1 MFERFTSSARG
12 TVVRAQ
18 EEARLR
24 GDGWIGTEHVVLAL
38 AEDDGIAGV
47 ILRAAGVSRDQLL
60 RELDESSPREAD
72 PETKSDTGSDA
83 GSDSGIDADA
93 LRSIGIDLDDV
104 RRSVE
109 ERFGAGALDG
119 PGEKQQPRRRGR
131 RQQMGHI
138 PFTKRA
144 KHSLERGL
152 RQAIMLGHTRIG
164 SEHLLLGVLDDG
176 GGLGVRLL
184 RQAGVDIVRLRAAT
198 VEATRRSA

>member
-12 TVVRAQ
+12 TVVRAH

-38 AEDDGIAGV
+38 AEDIGIAGDV
-47 ILRAAGVSRDQLL
+47 LRAAGVSRDRLL
-60 RELDESSPREAD
+60 RELDKSRSGKDD
-72 PETKSDTGSDA
+72 PEISDDM
-83 GSDSGIDADA
+83 GIDADA

-109 ERFGAGALDG
+109 ERFGVGALDV
-119 PGEKQQPRRRGR
+119 PGGEQQPPRRRR
-131 RQQMGHI
+131 RAKTGHI

-144 KHSLERGL
+144 KRSLERGL

-164 SEHLLLGVLDDG
+164 SEHLLLGLLDDG
-176 GGLGVRLL
+176 GGLGIRLL
-184 RQAGVDIVRLRAAT
+184 QEAGVDVVRLRAAT